1 MNKENSTGI
10 TVEQANELREK
21 CKEAINLASDKERID
36 LDKSYK
42 YHIKESNDTVT
53 LKDILQKTFSE
64 YSSFSFY
71 ITSLMLSCGIKVYRK
86 EWIKGRY
93 IIYLEGSI
101 IDNCNEEVNLTEEDY
116 LSKNWYFKYE

>member
-1 MNKENSTGI
+1 MDNI
-10 TVEQANELREK
+10 
-21 CKEAINLASDKERID
+21 KEAISLASDQERID

-86 EWIKGRY
+86 EWTPGKY

-101 IDNCNEEVNLTEEDY
+101 IDNCNEKINLTEEDY
-116 LSKNWYFKYE
+116 LSKD